1 MFNMEHQEAYMKKPI
16 SLSGIKPSGTPH
28 LGNYLGFIK
37 PALEMVQDYQALYF
51 IADYHALTTIRD
63 GKTLRSLTYEIA
75 ATLLALGLDPDEVVI
90 FRQSDVP
97 ELFELTW
104 ILNCFTPKGLM
115 NRAHAYKAAVDQNT
129 EMERDPD
136 AGVNMGLYTYP
147 TLMASDILLY
157 GSEVVPVGQDQRQH
171 VEITRDIALAFNHTY
186 GDVLV
191 VPEAVIQE
199 DVASI
204 PGLDGRKMS
213 KSYDNVIP
221 IFAPPKLL
229 RKKIMQIVTD
239 SSRPED
245 PKNPDADNV
254 FNIYKYFATPEQV
267 EHTRKRYLHGGLAY
281 SEIKQELF
289 EILED
294 KFSSA
299 RTTYDN
305 FIANPQELDT
315 ILLEGAG
322 KARMIGNRLMRKVR
336 KAVGVRY
343 NRELQLS

>member
-1 MFNMEHQEAYMKKPI
+1 MKKPI

-28 LGNYLGFIK
+28 LGNYLGMIK
-37 PALEMVQDYQALYF
+37 PALQMVKEYQAIYF
-51 IADYHALTTIRD
+51 IADYHALTTIRE
-63 GKTLRSLTYEIA
+63 GKTLRALTYEIT
-75 ATLLALGLDPDEVVI
+75 ATLLALGLNPDEVVI

-115 NRAHAYKAAVDQNT
+115 NRAHAYKAAVDQNL
-129 EMERDPD
+129 EMERDLD

-147 TLMASDILLY
+147 TLMAADILLY
-157 GSEVVPVGQDQRQH
+157 GSDVVPVGQDQRQH

-186 GDVLV
+186 GDILV
-191 VPEAVIQE
+191 IPEAVIQE

-221 IFAPPKLL
+221 IFAPPKVL
-229 RKKIMQIVTD
+229 RKKVMQIVTD

-245 PKNPDADNV
+245 PKNPDTDNV
-254 FNIYKYFATPEQV
+254 FNIYKYFAGAEQV
-267 EHTRKRYLHGGLAY
+267 EHTRSRYLKGGLAY

-289 EILED
+289 EILD
-294 KFSSA
+294 TNFSAA
-299 RTTYDN
+299 REVYDN
-305 FIANPQELDT
+305 FIANPQLLDT

-322 KARMIGNRLMRKVR
+322 KARKIGNRIMRKVR

-343 NRELQLS
+343 DREEF